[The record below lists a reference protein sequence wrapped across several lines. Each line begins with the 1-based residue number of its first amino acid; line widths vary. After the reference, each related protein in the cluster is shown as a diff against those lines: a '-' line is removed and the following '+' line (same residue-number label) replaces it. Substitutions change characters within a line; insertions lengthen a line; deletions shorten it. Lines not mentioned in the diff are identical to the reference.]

1 MNSLSSTISADEARS
16 NFYQILDEAA
26 NKLRQFT
33 VTLRGKS
40 KVVIMAVEEFEG
52 WMETLEIMSDK
63 KLVASI
69 EKGMSE
75 LKSGK
80 GIPSS
85 KVDKILGW

>member
-1 MNSLSSTISADEARS
+1 MNTLSSTISANEARS

-26 NKLRQFT
+26 GKLRQFT

-40 KVVIMAVEEFEG
+40 KVIIMAYEEFEG
-52 WMETLEIMSDK
+52 WMETFAIVSDRRMVSDIK
-63 KLVASI
+63 KGI
-69 EKGMSE
+69 SE

-80 GIPSS
+80 GIPAS

>member
-1 MNSLSSTISADEARS
+1 MNTLSSIIPANVART

-40 KVVIMAVEEFEG
+40 RVVIMAAEEFEG
-52 WMETLEIMSDK
+52 WMETLEIMTDK
-63 KLVASI
+63 KLSASI

>member
-1 MNSLSSTISADEARS
+1 MNTLSSTIPANEARA

-26 NKLRQFT
+26 DKLRQFT

-40 KVVIMAVEEFEG
+40 KVVIMAAEEFEG

-63 KLVASI
+63 RLMADIK
-69 EKGMSE
+69 KGMSE

-80 GIPSS
+80 GIPAS

>member
-1 MNSLSSTISADEARS
+1 MNTLSSIIPANEARA

-26 NKLRQFT
+26 DKFRQFT

-40 KVVIMAVEEFEG
+40 RVVIMAAEEFEG

-63 KLVASI
+63 KLMADI
-69 EKGMSE
+69 KKGMSE

-80 GIPSS
+80 GIPAS